1 MDLQDIPDEN
11 EKKQQDAPAPQ
22 ILKDIAEGSQ
32 PTPETETPNVEA
44 DPESPVD
51 PEPAPSYQS
60 YFDSPISSDGVT
72 VGRVIYYYP
81 EVDDP
86 ILYAFSKTFQPIG
99 PLRADVA
106 FVNPDDTLNLVV
118 NDPVGGAHQRTGI
131 KFFPELPFDR
141 QPTSFAS
148 WMDYQRKQIDK
159 SA

>member
-1 MDLQDIPDEN
+1 MDLQDIPN
-11 EKKQQDAPAPQ
+11 ESEKQQQDAPVLP
-22 ILKDIAEGSQ
+22 
-32 PTPETETPNVEA
+32 PEAETPNIE
-44 DPESPVD
+44 VD
-51 PEPAPSYQS
+51 PEAPVAPVPAFYPN

-72 VGRVIYYYP
+72 VGRVLYYYP

-86 ILYAFSKTFQPIG
+86 VLYAFSKTFQPIG
-99 PLRADVA
+99 PLRADVV

-118 NDPVGGAHQRTGI
+118 NDPVGGAHQRTGV

-141 QPTSFAS
+141 QPTSFVS